1 MLAESRNVLLLAITF
16 GHKFDAIVVPGA
28 IANLALNSDRGRGIR
43 RSEFHDQMIARIQ
56 FGSRKHPHPSVA
68 ERECS
73 SGNNRSFGYIAHN
86 YPDRDV
92 DFVPPP
98 AARVQR
104 LDRVC
109 ECVSQGLP
117 AINLSATFVCGFNFS
132 IAVWGKK
139 LA

>member
-28 IANLALNSDRGRGIR
+28 IANLALNSDWGRGIR